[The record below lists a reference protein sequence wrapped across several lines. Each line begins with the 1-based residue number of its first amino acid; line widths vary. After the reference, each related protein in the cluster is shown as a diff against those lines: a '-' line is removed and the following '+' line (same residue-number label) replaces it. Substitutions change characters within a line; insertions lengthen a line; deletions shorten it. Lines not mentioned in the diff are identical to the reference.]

1 MELRHLRYF
10 VAVAEE
16 LSFTR
21 AAQRLHTAQPSL
33 SQQIKQ
39 LEAEVGAALLERDRH
54 RVRLTPAGRAFFAEA
69 RAVLDRVTYAARL
82 AGKVASGD
90 AGELSVGTFASADVK
105 ILPQLRTLLAERLP
119 DLRLVFHSRYAVEP
133 YAGLRQG
140 TLDVA
145 FMRGPV
151 TDPEL
156 SSIEL
161 LREPLVVVMPAKHVL
176 ARRRQVPVAAL
187 NRHAYVVSRRELAP
201 QVHDAVA
208 TLIDTN
214 GLRMQGVTGA
224 DNVHSQLHLVQAGLG
239 LGILPDYVG
248 AILPPG
254 VVSRP
259 ITGDNLPTL
268 GVCLAQRR
276 DSRLPTLSSFT
287 AIVRECCGVR
297 ERP

>member
-39 LEAEVGAALLERDRH
+39 LEAEVGAPLLVRDRH
-54 RVRLTPAGRAFFAEA
+54 RVRLTPAGRALFVEA

-82 AGKVASGD
+82 AAKVASGD

-145 FMRGPV
+145 FTRGPV
-151 TDPEL
+151 VDPEL

-161 LREPLVVVMPAKHVL
+161 LREPLVVVMPAKHAL
-176 ARRRQVPVAAL
+176 ARRRHVPVTAL

-208 TLIDTN
+208 SLIEIN

-224 DNVHSQLHLVQAGLG
+224 DNVLGQLHLVQAGLG
-239 LGILPDYVG
+239 LGILPDHVG

-259 ITGDNLPTL
+259 LDGDNLPTL
-268 GVCLAQRR
+268 AVCLAQRR

-287 AIVRECCGVR
+287 AIVRECCHVR